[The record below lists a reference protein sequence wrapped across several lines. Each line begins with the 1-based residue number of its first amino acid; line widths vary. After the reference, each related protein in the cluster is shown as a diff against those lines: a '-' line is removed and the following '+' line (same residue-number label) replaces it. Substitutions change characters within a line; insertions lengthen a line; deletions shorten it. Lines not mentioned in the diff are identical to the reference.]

1 MPRAVRHEYPGA
13 VYHAMSRGND
23 GRDIFLCDDGRRLFL
38 ATVKEVCEQTGWI
51 LHAFV
56 LMNNHYH
63 WLLETPEPNLVAGMK
78 WFQGTYTQRFNAMFR
93 SRGHLFQGRYKALPV
108 EAGRDASYFR
118 EVGQY
123 IHLNPFRAGLAGAG
137 TPYALESYVWSSY
150 PDYVSGGP
158 ARQEWL
164 RRDRLLRACGL
175 DENSPGVG
183 AQYRRLIAARMQ
195 ESRAAEPDSIC
206 EEVEKQLRRGWYVGG
221 ESFRKE
227 LAGMIGKP
235 SDNLRGLQR
244 RAHDEAEAECLLAN
258 ALAALGLSE
267 DQLAGM
273 KCTQLEKQAVCWL
286 LKKHTTVS
294 VAWLADRLCMG
305 HRTNA
310 SRAVSAFERASG
322 QGAKCLKKKM
332 LQFTG

>member
-23 GRDIFLCDDGRRLFL
+23 GRDIFLGDDGRRLFL

-51 LHAFV
+51 IHAYV
-56 LMNNHYH
+56 LMHNHYH
-63 WLLETPEPNLVAGMK
+63 LLLETPEPNLVAGMK
-78 WFQGTYTQRFNAMFR
+78 WFQGTYTQRFNAMTQR
-93 SRGHLFQGRYKALPV
+93 RGHLFQGRYKALPV
-108 EAGRDASYFR
+108 EAGKEASYFR

-137 TPYALESYVWSSY
+137 TPHALESYVWSSY
-150 PDYVSGGP
+150 PDYVSAGP
-158 ARQEWL
+158 ARQQWL

-175 DENSPGVG
+175 DQNSPG
-183 AQYRRLIAARMQ
+183 AASKYRRLIAARMQ
-195 ESRAAEPDSIC
+195 ESRTAEPDAVC
-206 EEVEKQLRRGWYVGG
+206 GEVGKQLKRGWYVGG
-221 ESFRKE
+221 ESFRKK
-227 LAGMIGKP
+227 LAGMIGKR

-244 RAHDEAEAECLLAN
+244 RAHDAAEAERLLAS
-258 ALAALGLSE
+258 ALVALGLSE

-294 VAWLADRLCMG
+294 VTWLAARLGMG

-310 SRAVSAFERASG
+310 SRAVSAYDRASG
-322 QGAKCLKKKM
+322 SKAEALKKKM